1 MRHLVRVRVP
11 PIPPEISNG
20 DEDLNT
26 QFVLVRHPDRQML
39 RWFCVPYDLSSEITV
54 PGIVLYETE
63 RGYDFGFVD
72 GAMLIDEDRAS
83 TFLTMISAEN
93 LSPIVHGHLNS
104 IIAVWKFMLVSSL
117 YLAPELEAT
126 RSKMKRAKLK
136 ARYDELKCKAEPQT
150 PVLVT
155 TDGEIIDGMSAYL
168 AYTQTKRVSLPTFMI
183 SDSFRPELDSPELKA
198 MQDAYMQYAKWRNC
212 A

>member
-1 MRHLVRVRVP
+1 MRVRVP
-11 PIPPEISNG
+11 PIPPEISKG
-20 DEDLNT
+20 DGDLNT
-26 QFVLVRHPDRQML
+26 QFVLVHQPDRQML

-72 GAMLIDEDRAS
+72 GAMLIDENRAS

-93 LSPIVHGHLNS
+93 LSQIVHGHLNS

-117 YLAPELEAT
+117 YLAPELEET
-126 RSKMKRAKLK
+126 RSKMKRAKLE
-136 ARYDELKCKAEPQT
+136 ARYDELKRKAEPQT

-168 AYTQTKRVSLPTFMI
+168 VYAQTKRVSLPTFMI

-198 MQDAYMQYAKWRNC
+198 MQDAYMQYAKWRNGT
-212 A
+212 